1 MKNKMNILFFLHR
14 YPNYGG
20 TEKVTT
26 CICNELDSRG
36 YKIHIASLYQKSWE
50 LMDELHPTIVFHKLA
65 YPVLSIPN
73 IKAIRNII
81 NENKID
87 IIVNQWCLPFK
98 TTILLKLASIGLKVK
113 VISVLHGSPDVNM
126 RIIGFKRS
134 YDRSG
139 FILKPLYKI
148 LIWAANAFTALNL
161 RLTYNFSDKYI
172 LLSDR
177 FSETFKKMCKL
188 YKASKLTSIT
198 NPLTIENTLSEDI
211 LLQQKKNEILYV
223 GRMDLLNKNV
233 DRIIVVWKD
242 LYKKF
247 PDWKLVLVGDG
258 PDRNYLEKLAIENE
272 IENIDF
278 MGFLKEEPIEF
289 YKRASIF
296 MLTSDLEGFGLVI
309 TEAMSFGCVP
319 VVYAS
324 YPAVYDII
332 EDGISGF
339 ITPAPYDAEI
349 TKLRVI
355 NLIEDNDM
363 RRSMSASAIRR
374 SECFLVSN
382 IADKW
387 ENLLKEIFYNK

>member
-1 MKNKMNILFFLHR
+1 MNILFFLHR

-139 FILKPLYKI
+139 FILKPLYNI

>member
-1 MKNKMNILFFLHR
+1 MNILFFLHR

-36 YKIHIASLYQKSWE
+36 YKIYLASLFQKSWE
-50 LMDELHPTIVFHKLA
+50 LMDELHSSIEFHKLS
-65 YPVLSIPN
+65 YPVLSMSN
-73 IKAIRNII
+73 IKAIRNILRG
-81 NENKID
+81 NRID
-87 IIVNQWCLPFK
+87 VIVNQWCLPFK
-98 TTILLKLASIGLKVK
+98 TTILLRLACTGLKVK
-113 VISVLHGSPDVNM
+113 VVSVLHGSPDVNM
-126 RIIGFKRS
+126 KVIGLKRS
-134 YDRSG
+134 YDKSAI
-139 FILKPLYKI
+139 ILKPLYRS
-148 LIWAANAFTALNL
+148 LIWAANVFTALNL
-161 RLTYNFSDKYI
+161 RLTYDFSDRYI

-177 FSETFKKMCKL
+177 FSETFKRMCL
-188 YKASKLTSIT
+188 LCKASKLTSIT
-198 NPLTIENTLSEDI
+198 NPLTIDKTHSGDL

-233 DRIIVVWKD
+233 DRIILVWKD

-258 PDRNYLEKLAIENE
+258 PDRNYLEKLAEENE

-309 TEAMSFGCVP
+309 TEAMSYGCVP

-349 TKLRVI
+349 TKLRVMD
-355 NLIEDNDM
+355 LIEDNDM
-363 RRSMSASAIRR
+363 RSRMSESAIRR
-374 SECFLVSN
+374 SEYFWVSN

-387 ENLLKEIFYNK
+387 EDLLKEIINK

>member
-1 MKNKMNILFFLHR
+1 MNILFFLHR

>member
-1 MKNKMNILFFLHR
+1 MNILFFLHR

-36 YKIHIASLYQKSWE
+36 YKIHIASLYQKSCE

>member
-1 MKNKMNILFFLHR
+1 MNILFFLHR

-36 YKIHIASLYQKSWE
+36 YKIHLASLFQKSWE
-50 LMDELHPTIVFHKLA
+50 LMDELHSSIDFHKLS
-65 YPVLSIPN
+65 YPVISISN
-73 IKAIRNII
+73 IKAIRNILK
-81 NENKID
+81 ENKID
-87 IIVNQWCLPFK
+87 VIVNQWCLPFK
-98 TTILLKLASIGLKVK
+98 TTILLRLASFGLKVK
-113 VISVLHGSPDVNM
+113 FISVLHGSPDVNM
-126 RIIGFKRS
+126 KIIGLKRS
-134 YDRSG
+134 HDRSAII
-139 FILKPLYKI
+139 FKTLYKF
-148 LIWAANAFTALNL
+148 LIWAANLFTALNL

-177 FSETFKKMCKL
+177 FADTFKNMSKL
-188 YKASKLTSIT
+188 SKAQKLTSIT
-198 NPLTIENTLSEDI
+198 NPLTIENTISEDI
-211 LLQQKKNEILYV
+211 LLSHKKKEILYV

-233 DRIIVVWKD
+233 DRILLVWKD

-258 PDRNYLEKLAIENE
+258 PDKNYLEKLAKENE

-309 TEAMSFGCVP
+309 TEAMSYGCVP

-387 ENLLKEIFYNK
+387 ENLLKEILYNK

>member
-1 MKNKMNILFFLHR
+1 MNLLFFLHR

-36 YKIHIASLYQKSWE
+36 HNIHLASLFQKSWE
-50 LMDELHPTIVFHKLA
+50 LMDELHSSIEFHKLS
-65 YPVLSIPN
+65 YPVLSISN
-73 IKAIRNII
+73 VKEIRNILRKD
-81 NENKID
+81 KID
-87 IIVNQWCLPFK
+87 VIVNQWCLPFK
-98 TTILLKLASIGLKVK
+98 TTFLLKVASIGFKVK

-126 RIIGFKRS
+126 RIIGLKRS
-134 YDRSG
+134 YDKSA
-139 FILKPLYKI
+139 ILLKPLYKN
-148 LIWAANAFTALNL
+148 LIWATNVFTALNL
-161 RLTYNFSDKYI
+161 RLTYDFCDKYI

-177 FSETFKKMCKL
+177 FSETFKKMCML
-188 YKASKLTSIT
+188 CKAPKLTSIT
-198 NPLTIENTLSEDI
+198 NPLTIKNTFSEDL

-233 DRIIVVWKD
+233 DRIILVWKD
-242 LYKKF
+242 LYKRF

-258 PDRNYLEKLAIENE
+258 PDRNYLEKLAKENG

-289 YKRASIF
+289 YKRASIL

-309 TEAMSFGCVP
+309 TEAISYGCVP

-349 TKLRVI
+349 TKQRVV
-355 NLIEDNDM
+355 NLIENNDM
-363 RRSMSASAIRR
+363 RKSMSANAIRR
-374 SECFLVSN
+374 SDYFSVSN

-387 ENLLKEIFYNK
+387 EILLKGVLNNP